1 MFLEID
7 VGAWHGVARFS
18 ANASGGRKIG
28 SHRLQGRDGQATE
41 AAAKTLGGCTQVE
54 PFSPN
59 VGPRGRR
66 SRGPSFSV
74 REKNCEPQV
83 RKKCAE
89 TTLEAEKR
97 RARVWCPRDD
107 RPRGP
112 IMKKAKLYALAAILT
127 MSLSAGT
134 LQAGDFDAAPSFFEA
149 VWARVAAVLGLGEN
163 APVSGND
170 LPEEVELGDS
180 APVGGTDAPEDDE
193 LGMGV
198 PVSG

>member
-1 MFLEID
+1 M
-7 VGAWHGVARFS
+7 
-18 ANASGGRKIG
+18 
-28 SHRLQGRDGQATE
+28 
-41 AAAKTLGGCTQVE
+41 
-54 PFSPN
+54 
-59 VGPRGRR
+59 
-66 SRGPSFSV
+66 

-97 RARVWCPRDD
+97 RARVRCPRDD

-149 VWARVAAVLGLGEN
+149 VWARVAAVLGLG
-163 APVSGND
+163 AADGG
-170 LPEEVELGDS
+170 ELGQ
-180 APVGGTDAPEDDE
+180 
-193 LGMGV
+193 GV
-198 PVSG
+198 PVSGENLPEEAELGEIAIVGG